1 MGNKYNEFY
10 ESLQA
15 QVNDGSLSIESAIV
29 LNDIYYEKFVLESD
43 EFASDEA
50 NSEQDEV
57 KVSLE
62 SAMNAIDE
70 ILTEKET
77 AATNADTTEEPVSES
92 ENPAPIEKR
101 EFVVSEEKN
110 ETSESVNNV
119 TEGAEEITKE
129 NVDEMRLRVYEAATA
144 GLITEEEKIAF
155 LSKLVYE

>member
-15 QVNDGSLSIESAIV
+15 QVNDGSLSIESANV

-77 AATNADTTEEPVSES
+77 ASTNADTTEEPV
-92 ENPAPIEKR
+92 
-101 EFVVSEEKN
+101 
-110 ETSESVNNV
+110 SESVNNV

-144 GLITEEEKIAF
+144 GLITEEEKVAF